1 MTYGV
6 LTEVSGPVEMY
17 DAVHSEINRAVG
29 SSIDG
34 LLTHVGW
41 VTPGGFRVLEVWESK
56 EHLDRFTETVVNPIL
71 ASFGA
76 RPPDGASEVGA
87 AGEGTAEAGAAGEE
101 SGPSPQVAEVL
112 DVRGLVLPHGGIVQ

>member
-41 VTPGGFRVLEVWESK
+41 VTPDGFRVLEVWESK

-76 RPPDGASEVGA
+76 PPPD
-87 AGEGTAEAGAAGEE
+87 GAAGEE
-101 SGPSPQVAEVL
+101 QGPSPQVAEVL

>member
-6 LTEVSGPVEMY
+6 LTEVSGPVAMY

-41 VTPGGFRVLEVWESK
+41 VTPEGFRVLEVWESK

-76 RPPDGASEVGA
+76 PPPGEATGGPGAG
-87 AGEGTAEAGAAGEE
+87 GAGAAGEP
-101 SGPSPQVAEVL
+101 GPSPQVAEVL
-112 DVRGLVLPHGGIVQ
+112 DVRGLVLPHGGIVL